1 VLFPTTSPI
10 QPIFW
15 KSYFKVPEWSILAIV
30 LNGETIVALS
40 SSVLGRKV
48 LAERFLLVLS
58 VFIVLMFIPNMMA
71 LMHVLAGTQVSLVM
85 QVWQLTMFMISAFMF
100 WMASFLHSTVR
111 QLEYATKPRNY
122 PQM

>member
-71 LMHVLAGTQVSLVM
+71 LMHVCTQ
-85 QVWQLTMFMISAFMF
+85 
-100 WMASFLHSTVR
+100 R
-111 QLEYATKPRNY
+111 
-122 PQM
+122 